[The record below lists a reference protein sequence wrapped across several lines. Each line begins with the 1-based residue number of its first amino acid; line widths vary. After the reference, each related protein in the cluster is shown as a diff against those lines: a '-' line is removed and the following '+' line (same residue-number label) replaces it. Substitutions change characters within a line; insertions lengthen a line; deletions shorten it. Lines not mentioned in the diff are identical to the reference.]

1 MSEVGAD
8 ATMAAMAYII
18 IGLGNPGGE
27 YAKTRHNAGRM
38 AVERIAREEH
48 FPDFTLKKL
57 AKALVSEG
65 TIDGEKVVLV
75 LPEVFMN
82 LSGKVIPSFVKSK
95 PAAKKMLIIRDELD
109 MPLGTMKMTFGR
121 GSGGHKGA
129 ESVMRAIKTKDFAQI
144 KIGISGSTAKGKIK
158 KPGDEDKVIKHV
170 IGKFKPEE
178 EKVLKKMFDRTVEAT
193 EAFVA
198 GDIERAML
206 IANTK

>member
-1 MSEVGAD
+1 
-8 ATMAAMAYII
+8 MAYVI

-38 AVERIAREEH
+38 AVEKIAKTEG
-48 FPDFTLKKL
+48 FPEFTLRKA

-65 TIDGEKVVLV
+65 TIGKEKVILV

-82 LSGKVIPSFVKSK
+82 LSGKVLPSFVKSK
-95 PAAKKMLIIRDELD
+95 AAAKKLLIIRDELD

-129 ESVMRAIKTKDFAQI
+129 ESVMSAIKTKDFAQI
-144 KIGISGSTAKGKIK
+144 KIGISGSTAKGKLK

-170 IGKFKPEE
+170 IGKFKPGE
-178 EKVLKKMFDRTVEAT
+178 EKVLKKMLDRTAEASALFVSDGVEK
-193 EAFVA
+193 
-198 GDIERAML
+198 AML
-206 IANTK
+206 VANTR

>member
-1 MSEVGAD
+1 
-8 ATMAAMAYII
+8 MAYVI
-18 IGLGNPGGE
+18 IGLGNPEGQ

-38 AVERIAREEH
+38 LVERLAKETG
-48 FPDFTLKKL
+48 FPEFTLRKV

-65 TIDGEKVVLV
+65 SIDGEKVVLV
-75 LPEVFMN
+75 LPDVAMN

-95 PAAKKMLIIRDELD
+95 PAAKKLLILRDELD

-129 ESVMRAIKTKDFAQI
+129 ESIMRALKTKDFAQL
-144 KIGISGSTAKGKIK
+144 KIGISGATSKGAVK
-158 KPGDEDKVIKHV
+158 KPGTEEKVIKHV
-170 IGKFKPEE
+170 IGKFKPDEE
-178 EKVLKKMFDRTVEAT
+178 VKLKKLFARAIEAT

-198 GDIERAML
+198 GDIEKAML

>member
-1 MSEVGAD
+1 
-8 ATMAAMAYII
+8 MAYVI

-38 AVERIAREEH
+38 AVERIAKEEG
-48 FPDFTLKKL
+48 FPEFTLRKA

-65 TIDGEKVVLV
+65 TIEGEKVILV

-95 PAAKKMLIIRDELD
+95 PAAKKLLILRDELD

-121 GSGGHKGA
+121 GAGGHKGA
-129 ESVMRAIKTKDFAQI
+129 ESVMRALKTKDFAQL
-144 KIGISGSTAKGKIK
+144 KIGISGATPKGRVK
-158 KPGDEDKVIKHV
+158 KPGTEEKVIKHV

-178 EKVLKKMFDRTVEAT
+178 EAKLKKVLAKSVQAAHVFVSTGNEA
-193 EAFVA
+193 
-198 GDIERAML
+198 AML
-206 IANTK
+206 LANTK